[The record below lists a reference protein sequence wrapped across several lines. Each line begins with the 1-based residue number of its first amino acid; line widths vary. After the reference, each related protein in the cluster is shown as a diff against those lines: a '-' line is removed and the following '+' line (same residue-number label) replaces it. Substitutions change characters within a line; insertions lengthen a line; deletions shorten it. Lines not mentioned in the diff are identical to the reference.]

1 MGVTKKAL
9 FRPESIQARQMAW
22 VGRHT
27 LALGMPTR
35 FLSASSVLAIAAMVT
50 LLMYGSYARR
60 VELRGVMLPA
70 AGLIQ
75 VNASVAG
82 FVQRM
87 DVKDG
92 QTVTNGT
99 SLYVINQETSTTSGD
114 TQQKIIDALND
125 QRQTLLIQIDRKMK
139 LKVEQQQ
146 EFQRRIFNLKVQIQ
160 QTYTQVDLKQAF
172 VEKLTK
178 DFADY
183 SNFVE
188 RGIGN
193 LNEKLVQQANWMR
206 AKDELEELKA
216 VALKKHGDLVGLQSE
231 QVTADFQN
239 DYEIDVLRTKI
250 AETEQQLANAEAKRA
265 VEIKA
270 PGSGIVTAIASYQGQ
285 TVKPGARM
293 LTIVP
298 EQENMRAE
306 LLAPSTS
313 IGFLRPGQRVLLRY
327 SAFPYQKFGQYW
339 GTVAEVSH
347 AALQP
352 EELKSLVPTLP
363 PSEQSKMY
371 YRVIVVPDRQNV
383 TAYGR
388 LEPLQAS
395 MQVEARVLLESRP
408 IYQWILDPIYGL
420 HGLRATT

>member
-1 MGVTKKAL
+1 
-9 FRPESIQARQMAW
+9 MAW

-35 FLSASSVLAIAAMVT
+35 FLSASSVLAIAATVT

-60 VELRGVMLPA
+60 VELHGVMLPA

-75 VNASVAG
+75 VSAPIAG
-82 FVQRM
+82 SVQRM

-92 QTVTNGT
+92 QIVTTGT
-99 SLYVINQETSTTSGD
+99 PLYVVNQETSTTSGD

-125 QRQTLLIQIDRKMK
+125 QRQTLLTQIARKMK
-139 LKVEQQQ
+139 LEIEQRQA
-146 EFQRRIFNLKVQIQ
+146 FQNRIDNLKEQIQ
-160 QTYTQVDLKQAF
+160 QTSVQLALKEAF
-172 VEKLTK
+172 VAKLTK
-178 DFADY
+178 DFVDY
-183 SNFVE
+183 SNFVAQ
-188 RGIGN
+188 GIGN
-193 LNEKLVQQANWMR
+193 LNEKLVQQTNWMR
-206 AKDELEELKA
+206 ARDELEELKA

-231 QVTADFQN
+231 QVNVDFQN
-239 DYEIDVLRTKI
+239 EYEINVLHMKI
-250 AETEQQLANAEAKRA
+250 AEIEQQLANAEAKRA

-270 PGSGIVTAIASYQGQ
+270 PASGVVTAIASYQGQ
-285 TVKPGARM
+285 TVTSGTRM

-298 EQENMRAE
+298 EQKNMRAE

-339 GTVAEVSH
+339 GTVTEVSH

-363 PSEQSKMY
+363 PSEQSKTF

-395 MQVEARVLLESRP
+395 MQVEARVLLESRA

-420 HGLRATT
+420 HGLKEP

>member
-1 MGVTKKAL
+1 MV
-9 FRPESIQARQMAW
+9 W

-35 FLSASSVLAIAAMVT
+35 FLSASSVLAIAATVT

-70 AGLIQ
+70 TGLIQ
-75 VNASVAG
+75 VNAPVAG
-82 FVQRM
+82 SVQRM

-99 SLYVINQETSTTSGD
+99 PLYVINQETSTTSGD

-125 QRQTLLIQIDRKMK
+125 QRQTLLMQIGRKMA
-139 LKVEQQQ
+139 LQVEQRQ
-146 EFQRRIFNLKVQIQ
+146 EFQRRIDNLKEQIQ
-160 QTYTQVDLKQAF
+160 QTYTQVELKEAF
-172 VEKLTK
+172 VAKLTK

-193 LNEKLVQQANWMR
+193 LNEKLAQQTNWMR

-231 QVTADFQN
+231 QVNVDFQN
-239 DYEIDVLRTKI
+239 DYEIDVLHTKV
-250 AETEQQLANAEAKRA
+250 AETEQQLANAEAKQA

-270 PGSGIVTAIASYQGQ
+270 PGSGVVTAIASYQGQ
-285 TVKPGARM
+285 TVTPGTRM

-298 EQENMRAE
+298 EQKNMRAE

-339 GTVAEVSH
+339 GTVTEVSH
-347 AALQP
+347 AALLP

-363 PSEQSKMY
+363 PSEQSKTFY
-371 YRVIVVPDRQNV
+371 HVIVVPDRQNV

-395 MQVEARVLLESRP
+395 MQVEARVLLENRA

-420 HGLRATT
+420 HGLKQP

>member
-1 MGVTKKAL
+1 MSTTKKAL

-231 QVTADFQN
+231 QVNAGFQN

-250 AETEQQLANAEAKRA
+250 AETEQQLANAEAKQA

-395 MQVEARVLLESRP
+395 MQVEARVLLESRA

-420 HGLRATT
+420 HGLKEP

>member
-125 QRQTLLIQIDRKMK
+125 QRQTLLMQIDRKMK

-160 QTYTQVDLKQAF
+160 QTYT
-172 VEKLTK
+172 
-178 DFADY
+178 
-183 SNFVE
+183 
-188 RGIGN
+188 
-193 LNEKLVQQANWMR
+193 
-206 AKDELEELKA
+206 
-216 VALKKHGDLVGLQSE
+216 GLQ
-231 QVTADFQN
+231 Q
-239 DYEIDVLRTKI
+239 LR
-250 AETEQQLANAEAKRA
+250 RA
-265 VEIKA
+265 
-270 PGSGIVTAIASYQGQ
+270 
-285 TVKPGARM
+285 RH
-293 LTIVP
+293 
-298 EQENMRAE
+298 
-306 LLAPSTS
+306 
-313 IGFLRPGQRVLLRY
+313 
-327 SAFPYQKFGQYW
+327 W
-339 GTVAEVSH
+339 
-347 AALQP
+347 QP
-352 EELKSLVPTLP
+352 
-363 PSEQSKMY
+363 
-371 YRVIVVPDRQNV
+371 
-383 TAYGR
+383 
-388 LEPLQAS
+388 
-395 MQVEARVLLESRP
+395 
-408 IYQWILDPIYGL
+408 
-420 HGLRATT
+420 

>member
-1 MGVTKKAL
+1 
-9 FRPESIQARQMAW
+9 MAW

-75 VNASVAG
+75 VNAPVAG
-82 FVQRM
+82 SVQRM

-99 SLYVINQETSTTSGD
+99 PLYVINQETSTTSGD

-125 QRQTLLIQIDRKMK
+125 QRQTLLMQIDRKMK
-139 LKVEQQQ
+139 LKEEQRQ

-160 QTYTQVDLKQAF
+160 QTYIQVDLKQAF

-193 LNEKLVQQANWMR
+193 LNEKLAQQTNWMR

-231 QVTADFQN
+231 QVNADFQN

-250 AETEQQLANAEAKRA
+250 AETEQQLANAEARQA
-265 VEIKA
+265 VEVKA
-270 PGSGIVTAIASYQGQ
+270 SGSGVITAIASYQGQ
-285 TVKPGARM
+285 TVKPGTRM

-298 EQENMRAE
+298 EQKNMRAE

-363 PSEQSKMY
+363 PSEQSKTF

-395 MQVEARVLLESRP
+395 MQVEARVLLESRE

-420 HGLRATT
+420 HGLKEPS

>member
-1 MGVTKKAL
+1 
-9 FRPESIQARQMAW
+9 
-22 VGRHT
+22 
-27 LALGMPTR
+27 
-35 FLSASSVLAIAAMVT
+35 LSASSVLAIAATVT

-70 AGLIQ
+70 TGLIQ
-75 VNASVAG
+75 VNAPVAG

-92 QTVTNGT
+92 QTVTKDT
-99 SLYVINQETSTTSGD
+99 PLYVINQETSTTSGD

-125 QRQTLLIQIDRKMK
+125 QRQTLLMQISRKMA
-139 LKVEQQQ
+139 LQVQQRQ
-146 EFQRRIFNLKVQIQ
+146 EFQRRIDNLKEQIQ
-160 QTYTQVDLKQAF
+160 QTYSQVELKEAF
-172 VEKLTK
+172 VAKLTK

-183 SNFVE
+183 SNFVQ

-193 LNEKLVQQANWMR
+193 LNEKLAQQANWMR
-206 AKDELEELKA
+206 ARDELEELKA

-231 QVTADFQN
+231 QVSVDFQN
-239 DYEIDVLRTKI
+239 DYEIDVLHTKV

-270 PGSGIVTAIASYQGQ
+270 PGSGVVTAIASYQGQ
-285 TVKPGARM
+285 TVKSGARM

-298 EQENMRAE
+298 EHKNMRAE

-339 GTVAEVSH
+339 GTVTEVSH

-352 EELKSLVPTLP
+352 EELKSLVPTLL
-363 PSEQSKMY
+363 PSEQSKTFY
-371 YRVIVVPDRQNV
+371 SVIVVPDRQNV

-395 MQVEARVLLESRP
+395 MQVEARVLLESRA

-420 HGLRATT
+420 HGLKEP

>member
-1 MGVTKKAL
+1 
-9 FRPESIQARQMAW
+9 MAW

-35 FLSASSVLAIAAMVT
+35 FLSASSVLAIAATVT

-60 VELRGVMLPA
+60 VELHGVMLPA

-75 VNASVAG
+75 VSAPIAG
-82 FVQRM
+82 SVQRM

-92 QTVTNGT
+92 QIVTT
-99 SLYVINQETSTTSGD
+99 STPLYVVNQETSTTSGD

-125 QRQTLLIQIDRKMK
+125 QRQTLLTQIARKMK
-139 LKVEQQQ
+139 LEIEQRQA
-146 EFQRRIFNLKVQIQ
+146 FQNRIDNLKEQIQ
-160 QTYTQVDLKQAF
+160 QTSVQLALKEAF
-172 VEKLTK
+172 VAKLTK
-178 DFADY
+178 DFVDY
-183 SNFVE
+183 SNFVAQ
-188 RGIGN
+188 GIGN
-193 LNEKLVQQANWMR
+193 LNEKLVQQTNWMR
-206 AKDELEELKA
+206 ARDELEELKA

-231 QVTADFQN
+231 QVNVDFQN
-239 DYEIDVLRTKI
+239 EYEINVLHMKI
-250 AETEQQLANAEAKRA
+250 AEIEQQLANAEAKRA

-270 PGSGIVTAIASYQGQ
+270 PASGVVTAIASYQGQ
-285 TVKPGARM
+285 TVTSGTRM

-298 EQENMRAE
+298 EQKNMRAE

-339 GTVAEVSH
+339 GTVTEVSH

-363 PSEQSKMY
+363 PSEQSKTF

-395 MQVEARVLLESRP
+395 MQVEARVLLESRA

-420 HGLRATT
+420 HGLKEP

>member
-75 VNASVAG
+75 VNAPVAG
-82 FVQRM
+82 SVQRM

-99 SLYVINQETSTTSGD
+99 PLYVINQETSTTSGD

-125 QRQTLLIQIDRKMK
+125 QRQTLLMQIDRKMK
-139 LKVEQQQ
+139 LKEEQRQ

-160 QTYTQVDLKQAF
+160 QTYIQVDLKQAF

-193 LNEKLVQQANWMR
+193 LNEKLAQQTNWMR

-231 QVTADFQN
+231 QVNADFQN

-352 EELKSLVPTLP
+352 DELNSLVPSLP
-363 PSEQSKMY
+363 PSDQSKTF
-371 YRVIVVPDRQNV
+371 YRVIVTPDSQDV

-388 LEPLQAS
+388 PEPLKSS
-395 MQVEARVLLESRP
+395 M
-408 IYQWILDPIYGL
+408 
-420 HGLRATT
+420 

>member
-1 MGVTKKAL
+1 
-9 FRPESIQARQMAW
+9 
-22 VGRHT
+22 
-27 LALGMPTR
+27 
-35 FLSASSVLAIAAMVT
+35 
-50 LLMYGSYARR
+50 
-60 VELRGVMLPA
+60 
-70 AGLIQ
+70 
-75 VNASVAG
+75 
-82 FVQRM
+82 M

>member
-1 MGVTKKAL
+1 MV
-9 FRPESIQARQMAW
+9 W

-35 FLSASSVLAIAAMVT
+35 FLSAGSVLAIAATVA
-50 LLMYGSYARR
+50 LLMYGNYARR
-60 VELRGVMLPA
+60 VELRGVILPA
-70 AGLIQ
+70 TGLIQ
-75 VNASVAG
+75 VSAPVAG
-82 FVQRM
+82 SVQRM

-92 QTVTNGT
+92 QAVTNGT
-99 SLYVINQETSTTSGD
+99 PLYVINQETSTTSGD
-114 TQQKIIDALND
+114 TQQKIINALND
-125 QRQTLLIQIDRKMK
+125 QRQTLLMQIGRKMA
-139 LKVEQQQ
+139 LQVEQRQ
-146 EFQRRIFNLKVQIQ
+146 EFQRRIDNLKQQIQ
-160 QTYTQVDLKQAF
+160 QTYTQVELKEAF
-172 VEKLTK
+172 VAKLTK

-193 LNEKLVQQANWMR
+193 LNEKLAQQTNWMR

-231 QVTADFQN
+231 QVNVDFQN
-239 DYEIDVLRTKI
+239 DYEIDVLHTKV
-250 AETEQQLANAEAKRA
+250 AETEQQLANAEAKQA

-270 PGSGIVTAIASYQGQ
+270 PGSGVVTAIASYQGQ
-285 TVKPGARM
+285 TVTPGTRM

-298 EQENMRAE
+298 EQKNMRAE

-339 GTVAEVSH
+339 GTVTEVSH
-347 AALQP
+347 AALLP

-363 PSEQSKMY
+363 PSEQSKTFY
-371 YRVIVVPDRQNV
+371 HVIVVPDRQNV

-395 MQVEARVLLESRP
+395 MQVEARVLLENRA
-408 IYQWILDPIYGL
+408 IYQWILDPIYSL
-420 HGLRATT
+420 HGLKQP